1 MNVRLN
7 HEIVLKTYIFYH
19 FVIKFAEK
27 MTKIEEK
34 VSTFDDKMTKIE
46 EKVSTFCQKAHFFV
60 TSVQI

>member
-1 MNVRLN
+1 
-7 HEIVLKTYIFYH
+7 
-19 FVIKFAEK
+19 

-46 EKVSTFCQKAHFFV
+46 EKVSTFCQKVHFFV

>member
-7 HEIVLKTYIFYH
+7 HEIVLKRYIFYH
-19 FVIKFAEK
+19 SVIKFAEK
-27 MTKIEEK
+27 MTKIEGK

-46 EKVSTFCQKAHFFV
+46 EKVSTFCQKVHFFV